1 MVEGVVFR
9 DGVRTDERVA
19 IDGVPPLAKQAGVF
33 IWIDVEE
40 PTEDTL
46 EALAGEFRLHPL
58 VGKTPA
64 TGDNDRRWSCSATT
78 CSWCCERPPSTT
90 AIAA

>member
-33 IWIDVEE
+33 IWIDVED

-58 VGKTPA
+58 VVEDA
-64 TGDNDRRWSCSATT
+64 RHRRQRRRWSCSATT
-78 CSWCCERPPSTT
+78 CSWCCERPPWTT

>member
-19 IDGVPPLAKQAGVF
+19 IDGVPSLAKQAGVF
-33 IWIDVEE
+33 IWIDVE
-40 PTEDTL
+40 
-46 EALAGEFRLHPL
+46 
-58 VGKTPA
+58 
-64 TGDNDRRWSCSATT
+64 
-78 CSWCCERPPSTT
+78 RPPSTT